1 MDVVSLC
8 HLGRLRLSRNVGE
21 WFQDC
26 VAAGRNLDLI
36 LVEGLVVG
44 GVGVVLQELGSEER
58 RCFLASAGCL
68 GLGVVG
74 WVIKAWN
81 E

>member
-44 GVGVVLQELGSEER
+44 GWGLFYKNWGQR
-58 RCFLASAGCL
+58 RGDVSWPV
-68 GLGVVG
+68 LGV
-74 WVIKAWN
+74 
-81 E
+81 